1 MPEQITIICPCCA
14 YSRTV
19 PRQSIPAGARQATCP
34 RCKQVF
40 PLNAQ
45 TGMAQP
51 EPEAT
56 TGSTPEDASPVPAT
70 GPGSAAPAQAPI
82 APQPPPRPNP
92 RTLEFSFQGSAGD
105 YFGIWIVNTLLKI
118 VTIGIFS
125 PWAKVRRRRFFY
137 GSTTLHGQPFEY
149 LADPMVLFRG
159 WLVAAGAFIL
169 FSIGKQVSAPL
180 SAGIALIIFIAFPW
194 LLVRSRIFNAVNAS
208 HRNIRFGFRP
218 DYRQAYLVF
227 AGLPILAVLS
237 LGLLGPYMLYRQKK
251 FMVENSSYGSVPF
264 GFSATAKDFYKL
276 SFKVALSAMAAAGL
290 VAVCAALCGASFS
303 AASVPGGAGALGGLL
318 IFPILALPLLYFIL
332 MVYVQTAMAN
342 LCWNATSLGKDTFR
356 STLRTRDMALL
367 FVTNALAIMFSLGL
381 MVPWATVRLARYRFQ
396 RLELHTTDGL
406 DAVVAAAGSGRAVGA
421 TGEEIGDLFDMSV
434 DIAL

>member
-1 MPEQITIICPCCA
+1 MPEQITIICPSCA

-19 PRQSIPAGARQATCP
+19 PRHAIPEGARQATCP
-34 RCKQVF
+34 RCRQAF
-40 PLNAQ
+40 PLNDHTSQ
-45 TGMAQP
+45 VRT
-51 EPEAT
+51 EPEAA
-56 TGSTPEDASPVPAT
+56 TGSIPADASPLPAS
-70 GPGSAAPAQAPI
+70 GPGSAPPAQAPI
-82 APQPPPRPNP
+82 APQSPPRPTP
-92 RTLEFSFQGSAGD
+92 RTLGFSFQGSAGD

-125 PWAKVRRRRFFY
+125 AWAKVRRRRFFY

-180 SAGIALIIFIAFPW
+180 SAGIALIIFIVFPW

-227 AGLPILAVLS
+227 AGLPILAALS

-264 GFSATAKDFYKL
+264 SFTATAKDFYIL
-276 SFKVALSAMAAAGL
+276 SFKVALSAIAAAAL
-290 VAVCAALCGASFS
+290 VAACATLCGAPLS
-303 AASVPGGAGALGGLL
+303 AAVHDHFRTLGGLL
-318 IFPILALPLLYFIL
+318 IITILALPLLYFIL
-332 MVYVQTAMAN
+332 MVYAQTAMAN
-342 LCWNATSLGKDTFR
+342 LCWNATNLGKGTFR
-356 STLRTRDMALL
+356 STLRTRDMSLL
-367 FVTNALAIMFSLGL
+367 FATNALAIMFSLGL
-381 MVPWATVRLARYRFQ
+381 MTPWATVRLARYRFQ
-396 RLELHTTDGL
+396 RLELHTTNGL
-406 DAVVAAAGSGRAVGA
+406 DEVVAAAGSGQAVGA